1 MAKNA
6 KKINALGLNL
16 TPDTFT
22 EVTRAEETKEHVV
35 VSEAPVVI
43 PEEPVAQQEE
53 PKVEAPKAEEVK
65 AEDPAKEKKP
75 AKKKEEKEPSGLLSK
90 LASSKSEKKV
100 NTSFTLSPSNIERLQ
115 KVAKQ
120 KNYTMSALLDE
131 ILTELFNEAGL

>member
-22 EVTRAEETKEHVV
+22 EVTRAEEHKDPVV
-35 VSEAPVVI
+35 VVEEPAVIPEEPIAI
-43 PEEPVAQQEE
+43 PEEPVAQ
-53 PKVEAPKAEEVK
+53 P
-65 AEDPAKEKKP
+65 EDPKIEDPVKERKP
-75 AKKKEEKEPSGLLSK
+75 IKKKEEKEPSGLLSK

-100 NTSFTLSPSNIERLQ
+100 NTSFTLSPSNIEKLQ

-120 KNYTMSALLDE
+120 KNYTMSAFLDE
-131 ILTELFNEAGL
+131 ILTELFNEAGI